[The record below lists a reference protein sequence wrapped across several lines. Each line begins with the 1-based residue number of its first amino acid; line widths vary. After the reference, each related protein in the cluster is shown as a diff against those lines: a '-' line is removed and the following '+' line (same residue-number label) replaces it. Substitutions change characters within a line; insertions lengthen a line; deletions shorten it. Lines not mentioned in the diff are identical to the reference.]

1 MNDGLTG
8 AVSPFASYAAAAFRR
23 TARSYVVSAFRRTVV
38 TIAVLSVGAGWTTT
52 LAQSASPKRPQAA
65 AKPYTPPRTP
75 WGDPQLE
82 GVYSNDDETGV
93 PFERPA
99 QFEGRKIEDITP
111 EELAALNKQRNEQ
124 FNAGVAGTEFAGGI
138 RPPTHLIFDSFERR
152 NSSPWLVV
160 DPPDGKV
167 PPLTEEARQRPRPP
181 TGLGRGVSSN
191 ANSVGPFDSYEDLG
205 LYDRCITRGIPSSM
219 MPAGY
224 GSYYELIQG
233 KDSVALRYEMIHE
246 HRVIPIDR
254 GERRPH
260 VGKGVHLDLGDA
272 RGWYDGN
279 TLVVETTNFT
289 ARSAYRGASENLKM
303 TERFTPVGP
312 GLVEWKVTFD
322 DPHTWTRPWTFA
334 MTLKQKTQG
343 ERVYEY
349 ACHEGNY
356 GLKNILTGARADDNR
371 K

>member
-1 MNDGLTG
+1 MRHHRFLVSLASLT
-8 AVSPFASYAAAAFRR
+8 VLTAAASL
-23 TARSYVVSAFRRTVV
+23 TLVSAQSPKPP
-38 TIAVLSVGAGWTTT
+38 AKAAKAGW
-52 LAQSASPKRPQAA
+52 A
-65 AKPYTPPRTP
+65 PPRTA
-75 WGDPQLE
+75 WGDPDLT

-93 PFERPA
+93 PLERPA
-99 QFEGRKIEDITP
+99 QFEGRRIQDITP

-138 RPPTHLIFDSFERR
+138 RPPTHLIFDTFERKH
-152 NSSPWLVV
+152 STPWLLV

-167 PPLTEEARQRPRPP
+167 PPVTEEARERARRPR

-191 ANSVGPFDSYEDLG
+191 ANPIGPFNSYEDLG

-233 KDSVALRYEMIHE
+233 KESVALRYEMIHE
-246 HRVIPIDR
+246 HRVVPIDR

-260 VGKGVHLDLGDA
+260 IGKDLHLDLGDA
-272 RGWYDGN
+272 RGWYEGD
-279 TLVVETTNFT
+279 TLAIETTNFT

-303 TERFTPVGP
+303 TEHFTPVAP
-312 GLVEWKVTFD
+312 GIVEWKVTFD
-322 DPHTWTRPWTFA
+322 DPHTWGRPWSFA
-334 MTLKQKTQG
+334 MILKKKDHG
-343 ERVYEY
+343 EQVYEY

-356 GLKNILTGARADDNR
+356 GLKNMLTGARADDL
-371 K
+371 KK